1 MTNTPT
7 RDVDA
12 TVSQIARLEACKCD
26 IVRVAVATAEDADA
40 LSDIKSGI
48 HIPLVADVHYDP
60 ALAVRAI
67 ERGAD
72 KVRVNPGN
80 MKDQAKLVTLV
91 DVARDRAIPIR
102 IGLNSGSV
110 RPRRAGAEIDTS
122 TPMVDEMVTAA
133 MRGIEFFERRGFHD
147 LVVSLKSSSVRD
159 TIAACRRLAEA
170 TSHPLHLGVTAAGP
184 AHAGT
189 IRNTLGIG
197 ALLLMGIG
205 DTIRVSLT
213 GPPED
218 EVRVGREILRSV
230 GAASG
235 GINIISCPTCSR
247 CEIDLAATV
256 EDVRARLPETGKS
269 LTVAIMGCVVNGPG
283 EAREADLGLV
293 AGKTD
298 GFLFK
303 GDQPPVRVSA
313 DDMVARLLEEID
325 ALLDQR

>member
-12 TVSQIARLEACKCD
+12 TVAQIARLEACGCD
-26 IVRVAVATAEDADA
+26 IVRVAVATSEDADA
-40 LSDIKSGI
+40 LSQIKSRT
-48 HIPLVADVHYDP
+48 HVPLVADVHYDP

-80 MKDQAKLVTLV
+80 MKDEAKLARLV
-91 DVARDRAIPIR
+91 NVARARGIPIR
-102 IGLNSGSV
+102 VGINSGSV
-110 RPRRAGAEIDTS
+110 RPRGAGAAIDTS
-122 TPMVDEMVTAA
+122 TPMVDEMVNAA
-133 MRGIEFFERRGFHD
+133 MRGIEFFEKRDFHD
-147 LVVSLKSSSVRD
+147 LVLSLKSSNVRE
-159 TIAACRRLAEA
+159 TIDAYRRLAEV
-170 TSHPLHLGVTAAGP
+170 TSYPLHLGVTAAGA

-197 ALLLMGIG
+197 ALLLSGIG

-218 EVRVGREILRSV
+218 EVRVGREILRCV
-230 GAASG
+230 GAATG
-235 GINIISCPTCSR
+235 GINLISCPTCSR
-247 CEIDLAATV
+247 CEIDLAAVV
-256 EDVRARLPETGKS
+256 EEVRARLPETDKS

-283 EAREADLGLV
+283 EAREADVGLV

-303 GDQPPVRVSA
+303 EDQAPVRVPA
-313 DDMVARLLEEID
+313 HEMVVRLLEEIE
-325 ALLDQR
+325 ALLDRR

>member
-12 TVSQIARLEACKCD
+12 TVAQIARLEACRCD
-26 IVRVAVATAEDADA
+26 IVRVAVATVDDADA

-80 MKDQAKLVTLV
+80 MTDEAKLARLA
-91 DVARDRAIPIR
+91 DVAREKGVPIR
-102 IGLNSGSV
+102 IGINSGSV
-110 RPRRAGAEIDTS
+110 RPRGAGAKIDTS
-122 TPMVDEMVTAA
+122 TPMVDEMVAAA
-133 MRGIEFFERRGFHD
+133 MRGVEFFEKRGFGD
-147 LVVSLKSSSVRD
+147 LVLSLKSSSVHETVD
-159 TIAACRRLAEA
+159 VYRRLADT
-170 TSHPLHLGVTAAGP
+170 TSYPLHLGVTAAG
-184 AHAGT
+184 AGRTGT

-197 ALLLMGIG
+197 ALLLSGIG

-213 GPPED
+213 GPPEE
-218 EVRVGREILRSV
+218 EVRVGREILRMV
-230 GAASG
+230 GAAPG
-235 GINIISCPTCSR
+235 GINVISCPTCSR
-247 CEIDLAATV
+247 CEIDLTAVV
-256 EDVRARLPETGKS
+256 EEVCARLPETDQP

-293 AGKTD
+293 AGNTD
-298 GFLFK
+298 AFLFK
-303 GDQPPVRVSA
+303 ADDPPVRVPA
-313 DDMVARLLEEID
+313 GEMVARLIEEVD
-325 ALLDQR
+325 ALLDRR